1 MARRFEIAAGDAA
14 KYWQIALDGKKVN
27 LRWSSDG
34 GEQTQVKKYA
44 TADDA
49 EMEHD
54 RLIRDRLGKGW
65 REVKAREVKA
75 RAAAP
80 AATEKPAANAEL
92 VAQRQ
97 ATAKRIGGAGLA
109 HRLPELSPLF
119 RGSIRLTPSAAKK
132 IAVGASQ
139 IGGAPSLPEG
149 TKWPMRGAQ
158 AMAFL
163 AQIRLDEIAPLDDEK
178 LLPASGL
185 VSFFLAGD
193 TIKVFHHSVNDLV
206 TVDPPGKAK
215 ASRAF
220 RVAATSELTLPP
232 PHGHHLEALQ
242 LNDDERA
249 RWDKKIALKK
259 SGTFHRMLG
268 HPDLDRAPQ
277 FDADTI
283 LLLQL
288 DSDGKIGLRFG
299 DGERL
304 CIYIGREALAA
315 RAFGKAFCAIGE

>member
-1 MARRFEIAAGDAA
+1 MARRFEIAAGDAT
-14 KYWQIALDGKKVN
+14 KFWQIALDGKKVN

-65 REVKAREVKA
+65 REVKL
-75 RAAAP
+75 RAPAP
-80 AATEKPAANAEL
+80 AAKEKAPANAEL

-119 RGSIRLTPSAAKK
+119 RGSIRLTPTAAKK
-132 IAVGASQ
+132 IPVGASQ
-139 IGGAPSLPEG
+139 IGGEPSLPKG
-149 TKWPMRGAQ
+149 TKWPMKGAQ

-163 AQIRLDEIAPLDDEK
+163 AQIRLEEVAAFDDEK
-178 LLPASGL
+178 LLPPNGL
-185 VSFFLAGD
+185 LSFFLAGE
-193 TIKVFHHSVNDLV
+193 TVKVFHHSVKDLV
-206 TVDPPGKAK
+206 VVDPPGKSK
-215 ASRAF
+215 ARRAL
-220 RVAATSELTLPP
+220 RLSATSELTLPP

-242 LNDDERA
+242 LNADERA
-249 RWDKKIALKK
+249 RWDKKISVKK
-259 SGTFHRMLG
+259 SGVFHRMLG
-268 HPDLDRAPQ
+268 HPDLDRALP
-277 FDADTI
+277 FEGDTV

-288 DSDGKIGLRFG
+288 DSDGKDGLRFG

-304 CIYIGREALAA
+304 GVYISREALAA
-315 RAFGKAFCAIGE
+315 RAFGKAFSAVGE